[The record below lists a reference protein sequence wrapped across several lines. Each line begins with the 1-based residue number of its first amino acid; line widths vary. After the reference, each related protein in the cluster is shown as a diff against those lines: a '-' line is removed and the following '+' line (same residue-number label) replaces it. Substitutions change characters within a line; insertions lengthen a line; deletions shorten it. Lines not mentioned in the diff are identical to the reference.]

1 MATDLCVRVGR
12 KIRILRTQREWTQI
26 MLADHASLTREHIAE
41 LEAGRKEAGIRTLA
55 RIAEAFELTLS
66 EFFKSI

>member
-1 MATDLCVRVGR
+1 
-12 KIRILRTQREWTQI
+12 